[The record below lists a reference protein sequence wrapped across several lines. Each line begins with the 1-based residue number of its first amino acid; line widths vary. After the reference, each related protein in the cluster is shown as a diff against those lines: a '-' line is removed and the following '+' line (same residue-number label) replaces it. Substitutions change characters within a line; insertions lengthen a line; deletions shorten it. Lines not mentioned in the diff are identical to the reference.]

1 MKFKTPI
8 FVKSPVCFLFA
19 LFVLIGCTFDYGETE
34 SSAEEAPDL
43 VMENVEYVRMES
55 ADPIARFRAERAE
68 RYENLGVMRLQNFTF
83 EQFGTTVEEVNA
95 YGEAGYASVDIN
107 TNDVLMDRGVKIEVD
122 SEDIIIE
129 TNQLE
134 WKDEARILS
143 TGEKNLVNI
152 SQSNDTS
159 FIGTGFSADARSR
172 TWEFKGSV
180 SGVYVHEDEEET
192 TPAEAE
198 ETAAENEN
206 PLPVQDDN
214 L

>member
-34 SSAEEAPDL
+34 SSEEEAPDL

-107 TNDVLMDRGVKIEVD
+107 TNDVLMDKGVKIEVE

-143 TGEKNLVNI
+143 TGEENLVNI

-159 FIGTGFSADARSR
+159 FIGTGLSADARRR

-192 TPAEAE
+192 ESAE

-206 PLPVQDDN
+206 PLPEQDDD